1 MNNWTEYLCYFLEVI
16 NIPELRHHEATIKRG
31 HYGLV
36 DVSAKLEIL
45 SKLVNQALET
55 AIFREKLDEIIEQR
69 QALGASRREEALE
82 KGRRRREEKERL
94 KAESRSNGFV
104 DGPLSGAKVPTND
117 NHGIQNGDM
126 DEKSL
131 IEVEPTGQNR
141 QLDRRLDFVLCA
153 VFACQF
159 IFNKHLQFGGYPF
172 HFISFQTY
180 FVARS
185 SL

>member
-45 SKLVNQALET
+45 SELVNQALET

-82 KGRRRREEKERL
+82 IGRRKREEKERL
-94 KAESRSNGFV
+94 KAESGSNGFV
-104 DGPLSGAKVPTND
+104 DGLLNGAKVPRND
-117 NHGIQNGDM
+117 NHGVQNGDM
-126 DEKSL
+126 GEKSVIG
-131 IEVEPTGQNR
+131 IEPSGQNS

-153 VFACQF
+153 VSACQYIF
-159 IFNKHLQFGGYPF
+159 IENLPSIWWLS
-172 HFISFQTY
+172 HFTSFPLKPT
-180 FVARS
+180 
-185 SL
+185 L